1 VSPSCDGCEP
11 VTSEP
16 TELHALTGAY
26 VLDAID
32 DDEREVFGAHLDT
45 CEPCAR
51 EVQELQATAAQLGAA
66 AHETPTSGAART
78 DPTRGRSD
86 LAGVTRPRG
95 FPGHRPRIAVR
106 LRGGRTASLLPRQ
119 LCSSSPLPVSVTW

>member
-1 VSPSCDGCEP
+1 MSPSCDGCEP

-51 EVQELQATAAQLGAA
+51 EVQELQATAAQLSAA
-66 AHETPTSGAART
+66 THETPPAGLRERILLEAART
-78 DPTRGRSD
+78 SQESPDP
-86 LAGVTRPRG
+86 G

-106 LRGGRTASLLPRQ
+106 LRGGRTASLLPR
-119 LCSSSPLPVSVTW
+119 